1 MSKSVA
7 QHRESNLIFFHAK
20 DVTLVYNKNN
30 FRSFEIFS
38 NVVEAEQLAKI
49 ADMGFDTMTD
59 WWKDVKITIWTMY
72 I

>member
-38 NVVEAEQLAKI
+38 NVVEAKQLAKI

-59 WWKDVKITIWTMY
+59 WWKDAKITIWTMY